1 MWNTYTHNITYNTYP
16 TVVLYEMWLPV
27 ILRMISFLET
37 PIVQISWPHS
47 IYSPTGKLYNYPFTS
62 GRGQSMRWTKG
73 WSDPELLQ
81 LSYDHG
87 GSSAGSIS
95 PVPCWLSHRDLVHQ
109 FTHRS
114 SDARNPTRCGFQFG
128 EKKKHHPGG
137 PGPWAGVHPEAPH
150 DDEKEG
156 QEATGRLG
164 HLASQ
169 GRHQGH
175 VGHETHGSGHQDHG
189 IPQPQLEE
197 RVPDLRAAGQCGFAG
212 GRYEETIIY
221 NSIVF
226 PNLKGVLACPLA
238 F

>member
-47 IYSPTGKLYNYPFTS
+47 TYNPTGKLYNYPFTS
-62 GRGQSMRWTKG
+62 GRGQSMRCTKG

-87 GSSAGSIS
+87 GSSVCRVHFTSSVLAFASRSGASVHAPELGCQES
-95 PVPCWLSHRDLVHQ
+95 DQMWFPVWWKKTPPRRTGALGRGPSWGPPRWWKGRPGSHR
-109 FTHRS
+109 S
-114 SDARNPTRCGFQFG
+114 TRAPCQ
-128 EKKKHHPGG
+128 
-137 PGPWAGVHPEAPH
+137 PGPSSRTCWPRDPWQWSPRSRHTSAAAWGKGPWS
-150 DDEKEG
+150 
-156 QEATGRLG
+156 AT
-164 HLASQ
+164 
-169 GRHQGH
+169 
-175 VGHETHGSGHQDHG
+175 
-189 IPQPQLEE
+189 
-197 RVPDLRAAGQCGFAG
+197 GQCGFTG

-226 PNLKGVLACPLA
+226 PNLKGVLACPLV